1 MIGDIRFARG
11 LIAIRE
17 ILMQAPSI
25 SAAQETITRDVYWEH
40 LWDLVVILT
49 QKEMKSRYKNSALGY
64 VWSVAN
70 PLLFAVIYYIV
81 FGQIM
86 KVPIDNYAAFL
97 IAGLMPWQWLANS
110 VIAAPH
116 VFLANATLIKKVRF
130 PRHVLVVS
138 YVLNEG
144 IHFMLSIPVIGGV
157 LLANGIR
164 PSWSWLFGIP
174 ILLVAQF
181 LIVYG
186 IAITLASL
194 NLFFRDLERLTALFI
209 TVLFFLTP
217 ITYSS
222 AMAPDSYRTVLFANP
237 VAPLIAS
244 WRELFLHGQFSW
256 LVIGSCYLSALGTLL
271 AGTFVY
277 WRMSPKFAEV
287 V

>member
-1 MIGDIRFARG
+1 MQVP
-11 LIAIRE
+11 AI
-17 ILMQAPSI
+17 S
-25 SAAQETITRDVYWEH
+25 TTHGTKTRDVYWEH

-49 QKEMKSRYKNSALGY
+49 QKEIKTRYKNSALGY

-86 KVPIDNYAAFL
+86 KVPIENYSLFL
-97 IAGLMPWQWLANS
+97 MAGLLPWHWLANS
-110 VIAAPH
+110 VIAAPN

-144 IHFMLSIPVIGGV
+144 IHFVLSIPVIAGF
-157 LLANGIR
+157 LLVNQMT
-164 PSWSWLFGIP
+164 PSWNWLTGIP

-186 IAITLASL
+186 LAITLASL

-209 TVLFFLTP
+209 AGLFFLTP

-222 AMAPDSYRTVLFANP
+222 AMAPDSFRSLLYVNP
-237 VAPLIAS
+237 VAPLIES
-244 WRELFLHGQFSW
+244 WRELFMHGQLSW
-256 LVIGSCYLSALGTLL
+256 LVVGGCYLSAMGTLL
-271 AGTFVY
+271 VGSFVY

-287 V
+287 I

>member
-1 MIGDIRFARG
+1 MDVIARPVG
-11 LIAIRE
+11 IE
-17 ILMQAPSI
+17 ESLMQAPSVPLTH
-25 SAAQETITRDVYWEH
+25 ETKTRDVYWEH

-49 QKEMKSRYKNSALGY
+49 QKEIKARYKNSALGY

-86 KVPIDNYAAFL
+86 KVPIENYSLFLMAAL
-97 IAGLMPWQWLANS
+97 LPWHWLANS
-110 VIAAPH
+110 VIAAPN

-130 PRHVLVVS
+130 PRNVLVVS

-144 IHFMLSIPVIGGV
+144 IHFVLSIPVIAGF
-157 LLANGIR
+157 LLVNHMT
-164 PSWSWLFGIP
+164 PTVTWLTGIP
-174 ILLVAQF
+174 VLLVAQF

-194 NLFFRDLERLTALFI
+194 NLFFRDLERLTALFV

-222 AMAPDSYRTVLFANP
+222 AMVPDSYRTLLYANP
-237 VAPLIAS
+237 VAPLIES
-244 WRELFLHGQFSW
+244 WRELFMHGQLSW
-256 LVIGSCYLSALGTLL
+256 LVVGACYLSALGTVLIGSL
-271 AGTFVY
+271 VY
-277 WRMSPKFAEV
+277 WRMSSKFAEV
-287 V
+287 I

>member
-1 MIGDIRFARG
+1 M
-11 LIAIRE
+11 
-17 ILMQAPSI
+17 
-25 SAAQETITRDVYWEH
+25 
-40 LWDLVVILT
+40 ILT

-86 KVPIDNYAAFL
+86 KVPIENYAVFL
-97 IAGLMPWQWLANS
+97 IAGLLPWQWLANS

-116 VFLANATLIKKVRF
+116 IFLANATLIKKVRF

-144 IHFMLSIPVIGGV
+144 IHFLLSIPVIVG
-157 LLANGIR
+157 LLVENGIR
-164 PSWSWLFGIP
+164 PSWSWLAGIP
-174 ILLVAQF
+174 LLLAAQF

-186 IAITLASL
+186 IAITLASA

-209 TVLFFLTP
+209 TLLFFLTP

-222 AMAPDSYRTVLFANP
+222 EMAPGLYRSFLYANP
-237 VAPLIAS
+237 VAPLIES
-244 WRELFLHGQFSW
+244 WRELFMHGQFSW
-256 LVIGSCYLSALGTLL
+256 LVVGLCYLSALGTILV
-271 AGTFVY
+271 GTFVY

>member
-1 MIGDIRFARG
+1 MQVPSAS
-11 LIAIRE
+11 AI
-17 ILMQAPSI
+17 
-25 SAAQETITRDVYWEH
+25 QEAKTRDVYWER

-49 QKEMKSRYKNSALGY
+49 QKEIKSRYKNSALGY
-64 VWSVAN
+64 MWSVAN

-86 KVPIDNYAAFL
+86 KVPIENYSLFL
-97 IAGLMPWQWLANS
+97 LAGLLPWHWLANS
-110 VIAAPH
+110 VIAAPN

-130 PRHVLVVS
+130 PRHVLVIS
-138 YVLNEG
+138 YDLNEG
-144 IHFMLSIPVIGGV
+144 VHFVLSIPVILGF
-157 LLANGIR
+157 LLVNEIR
-164 PSWSWLFGIP
+164 PSWNWLAGIP
-174 ILLVAQF
+174 MLLGAQF

-222 AMAPDSYRTVLFANP
+222 AMAPASYRSLLSANP
-237 VAPLIAS
+237 VAPLIES
-244 WRELFLHGQFSW
+244 WRELFMHGELSW
-256 LVIGSCYLSALGTLL
+256 LMVGSCYLSALGTLL
-271 AGTFVY
+271 VGTFVY

-287 V
+287 I

>member
-1 MIGDIRFARG
+1 MRFNALVREPIDIK
-11 LIAIRE
+11 E
-17 ILMQAPSI
+17 ILMQAPPI
-25 SAAQETITRDVYWEH
+25 SATQEATRGVYWEH
-40 LWDLVVILT
+40 LWDLVVVLT

-86 KVPIDNYAAFL
+86 KVPIENYALFL
-97 IAGLMPWQWLANS
+97 IAGLLPWHWLANS
-110 VIAAPH
+110 VIAAPN

-144 IHFMLSIPVIGGV
+144 IHFVLSIPVIVG
-157 LLANGIR
+157 LLLVNEIR
-164 PSWSWLFGIP
+164 PSWSWLAGIP
-174 ILLVAQF
+174 VLLVAQF

-186 IAITLASL
+186 FAVTLASL

-222 AMAPDSYRTVLFANP
+222 AMAPASYRSFLYANP
-237 VAPLIAS
+237 IAPLIES
-244 WRELFLHGQFSW
+244 WRELFLHGQLSW
-256 LVIGSCYLSALGTLL
+256 PVVGSCYLSALGTLL
-271 AGTFVY
+271 VGTLVY
-277 WRMSPKFAEV
+277 TRMSPKFAEV

>member
-1 MIGDIRFARG
+1 
-11 LIAIRE
+11 
-17 ILMQAPSI
+17 
-25 SAAQETITRDVYWEH
+25 
-40 LWDLVVILT
+40 
-49 QKEMKSRYKNSALGY
+49 MKSRYKNSALGY
-64 VWSVAN
+64 LWSVAN
-70 PLLFAVIYYIV
+70 PLLFAVIYYVV

-86 KVPIDNYAAFL
+86 KVPIENYAAFL

-144 IHFMLSIPVIGGV
+144 IHFMLSIPVIAGL

-164 PSWSWLFGIP
+164 PSWTWLAGIP
-174 ILLVAQF
+174 VLLVAEF

-209 TVLFFLTP
+209 TLLFFLTP
-217 ITYSS
+217 ITYSGE
-222 AMAPDSYRTVLFANP
+222 MAPASYRTFLYANP
-237 VAPLIAS
+237 VALLIES
-244 WRELFLHGQFSW
+244 WRELFIHGQFSW
-256 LVIGSCYLSALGTLL
+256 LVVGSCYLSALGTLL
-271 AGTFVY
+271 VGTVVY